1 MHQRQAPTKN
11 TNTERQAQPAGG
23 AYSLPGAGKKPLTR
37 DVGHID
43 KKGRATIVII
53 KTLRDVPLGKAT
65 GYEGVSK
72 MIVLGPD
79 DGSTEIV
86 LRHFSL
92 ASKAASPHHAHGFPH
107 LVKVEAGNGVVTD
120 GKKMEHR
127 LQEGDYVFIGDNEM
141 HQFKNTGTEPFEFIC
156 MVPGRGET

>member
-1 MHQRQAPTKN
+1 M
-11 TNTERQAQPAGG
+11 
-23 AYSLPGAGKKPLTR
+23 
-37 DVGHID
+37 
-43 KKGRATIVII
+43 II

-72 MIVLGPD
+72 KIVLGPD

-92 ASKAASPHHAHGFPH
+92 ASKAASPLHAHGFPH

-127 LQEGDYVFIGDNEM
+127 LQAGDYVFIGDNEM